1 MTSFNVNQNEL
12 KTRVLIVEDSK
23 PLNFFYN
30 AVVKSLNTEVRSA
43 YTGREAIGFL
53 DTFAPDIVLL
63 DLNLPDIP
71 GMEILSMLGQQY
83 HQVITIVIT
92 ADERANLPVEAMRLG
107 AYDFLVKPVDSN
119 RLRTTINNTIEKL
132 ELNAKVNGEP
142 DNSIHLG
149 NFIGASKVMR
159 DIYDKLCRIR
169 NSKASVFITGES
181 GTGKEVTAN
190 TLHEL
195 NTERKGKFMAINCAA
210 IPKEIMESTIFG
222 HVKGAF
228 TGAVADRTGA
238 VAEADGGTLF
248 LDEIC
253 EMDLELQSKLLRFL
267 QSSQYRMVGS
277 QKTLTVDVRVI
288 CATNR
293 DPFNEVK
300 LGNFREDLFYRLF
313 VIPIH
318 LPPLRER
325 EHDVLHIA
333 MHFLKKYAEI
343 EHKDFL
349 YISHEAS
356 ETMLKYPWPG
366 NVRELQNVIHSTV
379 VLFEGPVITRE
390 MLPANILRAVN
401 DIEHNPEHYQ
411 KYVGRNSRFL
421 IDGSDTAIPSAL
433 GITSL
438 NSLPSAVELKTNNT
452 ADISS
457 KSDTAESRTAVT
469 SEIESVRTGALRK
482 NQEESV
488 PQAENG
494 SSSLKATPTSLA
506 ENFRSEKY
514 SGDNTILRID
524 LPRSKDE
531 IQSLDDIKR
540 IYVIAAVNACNG
552 SVSQASKLLGINSST
567 IYRQMEKWAEKGP
580 IQKQSLFLSKD
591 SEH

>member
-132 ELNAKVNGEP
+132 ELNAKVNVEP

-277 QKTLTVDVRVI
+277 QKTLSVDVRVI

-421 IDGSDTAIPSAL
+421 IDGSDTGIPSAL

-438 NSLPSAVELKTNNT
+438 NSLPSADDLKKNNIT
-452 ADISS
+452 DDSS
-457 KSDTAESRTAVT
+457 KNETLESRASVK
-469 SEIESVRTGALRK
+469 SENESFRTGALREIPEK
-482 NQEESV
+482 SV
-488 PQAENG
+488 DSAEND
-494 SSSLKATPTSLA
+494 SSSLKATPTALA
-506 ENFRSEKY
+506 ENFRSEK
-514 SGDNTILRID
+514 SSEDNTILRID

-540 IYVIAAVNACNG
+540 IYIISAVNACNG

-567 IYRQMEKWAEKGP
+567 IYRQMEKWAEKGLV
-580 IQKQSLFLSKD
+580 QKQSLFLSKD

>member
-12 KTRVLIVEDSK
+12 KTRVLVVEDSR

-30 AVVKSLNTEVRSA
+30 AVVKGLNTEVRSA
-43 YTGREAIGFL
+43 YTGREAIELL

-92 ADERANLPVEAMRLG
+92 ADERANLPAEAMRLG

-132 ELNAKVNGEP
+132 ELDAKVNGEP
-142 DNSIHLG
+142 DSSIHLG

-267 QSSQYRMVGS
+267 QSSKYRMVGS
-277 QKTLTVDVRVI
+277 QKTLSVDVRVI

-333 MHFLKKYAEI
+333 MHFLKKYAEL

-356 ETMLKYPWPG
+356 EIMLKYPWPG

-379 VLFEGPVITRE
+379 VLFEGPVITGE
-390 MLPANILRAVN
+390 MLPANILKAVE
-401 DIEHNPEHYQ
+401 DIEKNPEHYQ

-421 IDGSDTAIPSAL
+421 IDGSDAVMPPAL
-433 GITSL
+433 GAPSVAAPQPVPAE
-438 NSLPSAVELKTNNT
+438 NRVPGSRPPEENRAEKSEPAGSAVPEAS
-452 ADISS
+452 ADA
-457 KSDTAESRTAVT
+457 DD
-469 SEIESVRTGALRK
+469 
-482 NQEESV
+482 
-488 PQAENG
+488 
-494 SSSLKATPTSLA
+494 SSSPGLTVSPAGMI
-506 ENFRSEKY
+506 N
-514 SGDNTILRID
+514 
-524 LPRSKDE
+524 LPVKEDE
-531 IQSLDDIKR
+531 IQTLEDVKR
-540 IYVIAAVNACNG
+540 IYTVAAINACNG
-552 SVSQASKLLGINSST
+552 SVALASKLLGINVT
-567 IYRQMEKWAEKGP
+567 TLYRQMEKWKEDGFIEKCSVFMKPAKRGRRP
-580 IQKQSLFLSKD
+580 SKQS
-591 SEH
+591 

>member
-12 KTRVLIVEDSK
+12 KTRVLVVEDSR

-30 AVVKSLNTEVRSA
+30 AVVKGLNTEVRSA
-43 YTGREAIGFL
+43 YTGREAIELL

-92 ADERANLPVEAMRLG
+92 ADERANLPAEAMRLG

-132 ELNAKVNGEP
+132 ELDAKVNGEP
-142 DNSIHLG
+142 DSSIHLG

-267 QSSQYRMVGS
+267 QSSKYRMVGS
-277 QKTLTVDVRVI
+277 QKTLSVDVRVI

-333 MHFLKKYAEI
+333 MHFLKKYAEL

-356 ETMLKYPWPG
+356 EIMLKYPWPG

-379 VLFEGPVITRE
+379 VLFEGPVITGE
-390 MLPANILRAVN
+390 MLPANILKAVE
-401 DIEHNPEHYQ
+401 DIEKNPEHYQ

-421 IDGSDTAIPSAL
+421 IDGSDAVMPPAL
-433 GITSL
+433 GAPSVTAPQPVPAENMVPGSRAPEE
-438 NSLPSAVELKTNNT
+438 NRAEKSEPAGSAVPEAS
-452 ADISS
+452 ADA
-457 KSDTAESRTAVT
+457 DD
-469 SEIESVRTGALRK
+469 
-482 NQEESV
+482 
-488 PQAENG
+488 
-494 SSSLKATPTSLA
+494 SSSPGLTVSPAGMI
-506 ENFRSEKY
+506 N
-514 SGDNTILRID
+514 
-524 LPRSKDE
+524 LPVKEDE
-531 IQSLDDIKR
+531 IQTLEDVKR
-540 IYVIAAVNACNG
+540 IYTVAAINACNG
-552 SVSQASKLLGINSST
+552 SVALASKLLGINVT
-567 IYRQMEKWAEKGP
+567 TLYRQMEKWKEDGFIEKCSVFMKPAKRGRRP
-580 IQKQSLFLSKD
+580 SKQS
-591 SEH
+591 